1 MHAGQSLSI
10 DLVCEDQYG
19 NECDKE
25 GQLTQTEVSALL
37 TPNVPAQT
45 TLEDQGSGRFRL
57 RVQLQRSGDFA
68 LSIQAKNHATP
79 ITFQDIS
86 NEDGNVDIVDLCTKE
101 SFSVTVY
108 PGVLD
113 PAKCQVEMPPR
124 TCTAGDTLHVTI
136 TTKDKYGNPTWHRP
150 YPLTISAAYQH
161 DSLPVL
167 VTESPDST
175 VLSGSLVPI
184 TSGVLRVKVRY
195 QTAVLTSSD
204 IEVKPG
210 LAHAPSC
217 SVEGAGLFGCTVSK
231 GEVQERYSVLTLC
244 DFLGN
249 PTSCTNINYTVTSS
263 AIGKVRTEV
272 TELSLGRYRLFYPV
286 TAPGQYELHCAVEG
300 TLLSG
305 FPMKVIAWRDQREV
319 QAELQQLREQ
329 ELREQEAARAREEE
343 ERKRKLEEE
352 QRKQAEL
359 EKAQR
364 ETAEHRLAQE
374 EQRLARQRQREEEL
388 ELERR
393 RRIVEKLKK
402 YQETQRRAEE
412 ALRALEAA
420 HKEQREPQTW
430 KRIGGGFKVPFV
442 RPS

>member
-1 MHAGQSLSI
+1 
-10 DLVCEDQYG
+10 
-19 NECDKE
+19 
-25 GQLTQTEVSALL
+25 
-37 TPNVPAQT
+37 
-45 TLEDQGSGRFRL
+45 
-57 RVQLQRSGDFA
+57 
-68 LSIQAKNHATP
+68 
-79 ITFQDIS
+79 
-86 NEDGNVDIVDLCTKE
+86 
-101 SFSVTVY
+101 
-108 PGVLD
+108 
-113 PAKCQVEMPPR
+113 
-124 TCTAGDTLHVTI
+124 
-136 TTKDKYGNPTWHRP
+136 
-150 YPLTISAAYQH
+150 
-161 DSLPVL
+161 
-167 VTESPDST
+167 
-175 VLSGSLVPI
+175 
-184 TSGVLRVKVRY
+184 
-195 QTAVLTSSD
+195 
-204 IEVKPG
+204 
-210 LAHAPSC
+210 
-217 SVEGAGLFGCTVSK
+217 VEGAGLFGCTVSK

-249 PTSCTNINYTVTSS
+249 PTSSANINYTVNSS
-263 AIGKVRTEV
+263 ASGKVRTEV

-286 TAPGQYELHCAVEG
+286 ATPGQYELHCAVEG

-329 ELREQEAARAREEE
+329 ELREQEAARAREED

-359 EKAQR
+359 ERAQR
-364 ETAEHRLAQE
+364 ETSEHRLAQE

-402 YQETQRRAEE
+402 CQETQRRAEE